1 MWQNIWSIVSKPDNV
16 PIVGMV
22 ALVAFYTTVALRLAV
37 RNDRLKRQQAGNGA
51 APPESQQGTALQ
63 EGNGAAPVDVFYSP
77 EEMRLPKRVHCF
89 PFLVRVE
96 FLAALIVTLLLMVW
110 SIALNA
116 PLEEPSNPNFTPNP
130 SKAPW
135 YFLGL
140 QELLVYFDPWIAGV
154 VLPTLIIIGL
164 MAIPYLD
171 SEPNKGNGYY
181 TFVERRFPILAF
193 LFGFIGLWVVM
204 VIIGTFVRGPGWMW
218 FWPWQRWDPH
228 RVMSQT
234 NVDLN
239 QLLSHWLNVRA
250 LDTPAAAFIIGFLAI
265 TGYYLVTLGGTYRFA
280 LKRQLPDLQLGLA
293 RFLIKYWLFWTMMA
307 IPVKMLLRLLLNIK
321 YVMVTPWFNV

>member
-1 MWQNIWSIVSKPDNV
+1 VWQNIWLIVSKPDNV

-22 ALVAFYTTVALRLAV
+22 ALVAFYTIAAIRMGIK
-37 RNDRLKRQQAGNGA
+37 NDRLRRQHDTSSSASPEGQQAAASSNG
-51 APPESQQGTALQ
+51 QGG
-63 EGNGAAPVDVFYSP
+63 EVVDIFYQG
-77 EEMRLPKRVHCF
+77 EEMHLPKRVHTF

-96 FLAALIVTLLLMVW
+96 FLAALIVIVILMVW
-110 SIALNA
+110 SITLDA
-116 PLEEPSNPNFTPNP
+116 PLEEPANPNFTPNP

-171 SEPNKGNGYY
+171 SQPDKGNGYY
-181 TFVERRFPILAF
+181 TWRERRFPILAF
-193 LFGFIGLWVVM
+193 LFGFLGLWVIM
-204 VIIGTFVRGPGWMW
+204 VIIGTFMRGPGWMW
-218 FWPWQRWDPH
+218 FWPGQRWDPH
-228 RVMSQT
+228 RVVSET

-239 QLLSHWLNVRA
+239 QFLGLHGPFW
-250 LDTPAAAFIIGFLAI
+250 AFAVGALAI
-265 TGYYLVTLGGTYRFA
+265 GGYFFLTMTGTYLYA
-280 LKRQLPDLQLGLA
+280 LKRNLPDLKLGIV
-293 RFLIKYWLFWTMMA
+293 RFSVKYLLFWMMMA
-307 IPVKMLLRLLLNIK
+307 VPVKMLLRLLLHIK